1 MRLLVQNY
9 GDVRVFKDRSLF
21 GLPRW
26 VIESIDP
33 DFGFRNTSVFSGI
46 WYKEH
51 QILEIAE
58 KRLAELDERSKEG

>member
-58 KRLAELDERSKEG
+58 RD